1 MWMKFTD
8 KKFNKFKKRIIYKEQ
23 TQQIHQ
29 D

>member
-8 KKFNKFKKRIIYKEQ
+8 KKFNKFKKKIMYKEQ
-23 TQQIHQ
+23 PQQTHQ